1 MGNKLYRINL
11 TYKRVLVQM
20 LVKMGETLGLVL
32 LMCMVCIEILSA
44 FQNDLI

>member
-11 TYKRVLVQM
+11 TYKHVLMQM

-32 LMCMVCIEILSA
+32 LVCMVCIEYCLHFRIT
-44 FQNDLI
+44 